1 MLINSQ
7 LKACDPTRRILQVTS
22 WGGRLT
28 RQFDKITNGKKC
40 VHLSVALRSHVILI
54 NESTCSLDSPALY
67 VQGLSKLFQAAQ
79 ILDEHTKAA
88 SPSAVAPLYAAFPPD
103 IRAAIDIKLRHASEF
118 FAKVVLT
125 FVIRDM
131 ALLLDK
137 YVKKCE
143 KWLAE

>member
-1 MLINSQ
+1 MLTGLPPLFS
-7 LKACDPTRRILQVTS
+7 
-22 WGGRLT
+22 
-28 RQFDKITNGKKC
+28 
-40 VHLSVALRSHVILI
+40 
-54 NESTCSLDSPALY
+54 SLDSPALY

-79 ILDEHTKAA
+79 ILDEHAKAA
-88 SPSAVAPLYAAFPPD
+88 APQSLAPLYAAFPPD
-103 IRAAIDIKLRHASEF
+103 IRNSLDLKLRHASEF

>member
-1 MLINSQ
+1 M
-7 LKACDPTRRILQVTS
+7 
-22 WGGRLT
+22 
-28 RQFDKITNGKKC
+28 
-40 VHLSVALRSHVILI
+40 
-54 NESTCSLDSPALY
+54 Y
-67 VQGLSKLFQAAQ
+67 VQGLVKLFSQAQ
-79 ILDEHTKAA
+79 VLDEHTKAILMM
-88 SPSAVAPLYAAFPPD
+88 PPAPLYAVFSPD
-103 IRAAIDIKLRHASEF
+103 LKSNIENKLRHASEF

>member
-1 MLINSQ
+1 MG
-7 LKACDPTRRILQVTS
+7 RITCWRATGSDLPAAAVFSSYFERIKSMSASTES
-22 WGGRLT
+22 P
-28 RQFDKITNGKKC
+28 
-40 VHLSVALRSHVILI
+40 VAWYMISRWS
-54 NESTCSLDSPALY
+54 SSAAWPA
-67 VQGLSKLFQAAQ
+67 
-79 ILDEHTKAA
+79 
-88 SPSAVAPLYAAFPPD
+88 APLYAAFPAD
-103 IRAAIDIKLRHASEF
+103 IRAALENKLRHASEF

>member
-1 MLINSQ
+1 M
-7 LKACDPTRRILQVTS
+7 RRIPQVTS

-40 VHLSVALRSHVILI
+40 VHLAVTSPSHVILTDA
-54 NESTCSLDSPALY
+54 SKYSLDSPQVY
-67 VQGLSKLFQAAQ
+67 VQGLTKLFLAAQ

-88 SPSAVAPLYAAFPPD
+88 SPSAIAPLYAAFPPD
-103 IRAAIDIKLRHASEF
+103 IRTALDNKLRHASEF

-131 ALLLDK
+131 AALLDK

>member
-1 MLINSQ
+1 M
-7 LKACDPTRRILQVTS
+7 AR
-22 WGGRLT
+22 
-28 RQFDKITNGKKC
+28 
-40 VHLSVALRSHVILI
+40 
-54 NESTCSLDSPALY
+54 STCFFPSGASRLVNEIRSLDSPAIY
-67 VQGLSKLFQAAQ
+67 VQGLAKLFNQAQ
-79 ILDEHTKAA
+79 ILDEHTKAVCCQ
-88 SPSAVAPLYAAFPPD
+88 PIAPLYAAFPTEY
-103 IRAAIDIKLRHASEF
+103 RMASETKLRRASEF

>member
-1 MLINSQ
+1 M
-7 LKACDPTRRILQVTS
+7 
-22 WGGRLT
+22 
-28 RQFDKITNGKKC
+28 
-40 VHLSVALRSHVILI
+40 
-54 NESTCSLDSPALY
+54 DSPAIY
-67 VQGLSKLFQAAQ
+67 VQGLAKLFNQAQ
-79 ILDEHTKAA
+79 ILDEHTKAVCTT
-88 SPSAVAPLYAAFPPD
+88 PVAPLYAAFPAD
-103 IRAAIDIKLRHASEF
+103 YRAASEMKLRRASEF

>member
-1 MLINSQ
+1 MG
-7 LKACDPTRRILQVTS
+7 VTK
-22 WGGRLT
+22 LT
-28 RQFDKITNGKKC
+28 YVPGAFP
-40 VHLSVALRSHVILI
+40 
-54 NESTCSLDSPALY
+54 SLDSPALY
-67 VQGLSKLFQAAQ
+67 VQGLSKLFQVAQ

-88 SPSAVAPLYAAFPPD
+88 APQGTAPLYVAFPQD
-103 IRAAIDIKLRHASEF
+103 VRVALEMKLRHASEF

>member
-1 MLINSQ
+1 M
-7 LKACDPTRRILQVTS
+7 A
-22 WGGRLT
+22 
-28 RQFDKITNGKKC
+28 
-40 VHLSVALRSHVILI
+40 
-54 NESTCSLDSPALY
+54 
-67 VQGLSKLFQAAQ
+67 KLFQAAQ

-88 SPSAVAPLYAAFPPD
+88 SPQSLAPLYAAFPAD
-103 IRAAIDIKLRHASEF
+103 IRVGLENKLRHASKF

>member
-1 MLINSQ
+1 M
-7 LKACDPTRRILQVTS
+7 ILHS
-22 WGGRLT
+22 
-28 RQFDKITNGKKC
+28 F
-40 VHLSVALRSHVILI
+40 
-54 NESTCSLDSPALY
+54 SLDSPATY
-67 VQGLSKLFQAAQ
+67 VQGLAKLFNQVQ
-79 ILDEHTKAA
+79 ILDEHTKAVA
-88 SPSAVAPLYAAFPPD
+88 GQPIAPLYAAFPPD
-103 IRAAIDIKLRHASEF
+103 VRAGLELKLRRASEF

>member
-1 MLINSQ
+1 M
-7 LKACDPTRRILQVTS
+7 QV
-22 WGGRLT
+22 
-28 RQFDKITNGKKC
+28 
-40 VHLSVALRSHVILI
+40 
-54 NESTCSLDSPALY
+54 
-67 VQGLSKLFQAAQ
+67 LSKLFLAAQ

-88 SPSAVAPLYAAFPPD
+88 SPATMAPLYAAFPPD
-103 IRAAIDIKLRHASEF
+103 VRAGLEMKLRHASEF

>member
-1 MLINSQ
+1 M
-7 LKACDPTRRILQVTS
+7 
-22 WGGRLT
+22 
-28 RQFDKITNGKKC
+28 
-40 VHLSVALRSHVILI
+40 
-54 NESTCSLDSPALY
+54 
-67 VQGLSKLFQAAQ
+67 LSKLFLAAQ

-88 SPSAVAPLYAAFPPD
+88 SLHGTAPLYTAFPGD
-103 IRAAIDIKLRHASEF
+103 IRTAIEFKLRHASEF

>member
-1 MLINSQ
+1 M
-7 LKACDPTRRILQVTS
+7 
-22 WGGRLT
+22 
-28 RQFDKITNGKKC
+28 
-40 VHLSVALRSHVILI
+40 
-54 NESTCSLDSPALY
+54 
-67 VQGLSKLFQAAQ
+67 QGLSKLFLVAQ
-79 ILDEHTKAA
+79 ILDEHAKAA
-88 SPSAVAPLYAAFPPD
+88 SPQAPAPLYAAFPLET
-103 IRAAIDIKLRHASEF
+103 RTAIDYKLRHASEF

>member
-1 MLINSQ
+1 M
-7 LKACDPTRRILQVTS
+7 
-22 WGGRLT
+22 
-28 RQFDKITNGKKC
+28 
-40 VHLSVALRSHVILI
+40 
-54 NESTCSLDSPALY
+54 DSPATY
-67 VQGLSKLFQAAQ
+67 VQGLAKLFSQAQ
-79 ILDEHTKAA
+79 VLDEHTKAV
-88 SPSAVAPLYAAFPPD
+88 SSQSLSPLYAAFPAD
-103 IRAAIDIKLRHASEF
+103 VRNVLEIKLRRSSEF

>member
-1 MLINSQ
+1 MCL
-7 LKACDPTRRILQVTS
+7 LRVLRR
-22 WGGRLT
+22 
-28 RQFDKITNGKKC
+28 FDGN
-40 VHLSVALRSHVILI
+40 
-54 NESTCSLDSPALY
+54 NSLDSPAVY
-67 VQGLSKLFQAAQ
+67 VQGLSKLFNQAQ
-79 ILDEHTKAA
+79 ILDEHTKAVT
-88 SPSAVAPLYAAFPPD
+88 SQPVAALYAAFPPD
-103 IRAAIDIKLRHASEF
+103 LRTALEVKLRRSSEF

>member
-1 MLINSQ
+1 M
-7 LKACDPTRRILQVTS
+7 
-22 WGGRLT
+22 
-28 RQFDKITNGKKC
+28 
-40 VHLSVALRSHVILI
+40 
-54 NESTCSLDSPALY
+54 Y
-67 VQGLSKLFQAAQ
+67 VQGLSKLFMQAQ
-79 ILDEHTKAA
+79 ILDEHTKAI
-88 SPSAVAPLYAAFPPD
+88 SSQPVAPLYAAFTPD
-103 IRAAIDIKLRHASEF
+103 LRTALEYKLKHASEF

>member
-1 MLINSQ
+1 M
-7 LKACDPTRRILQVTS
+7 
-22 WGGRLT
+22 
-28 RQFDKITNGKKC
+28 
-40 VHLSVALRSHVILI
+40 
-54 NESTCSLDSPALY
+54 Y
-67 VQGLSKLFQAAQ
+67 VQGLSKLFAQAQ
-79 ILDEHTKAA
+79 ILDEHTKAILQQPTA
-88 SPSAVAPLYAAFPPD
+88 EVFKRFSPSLLAALEL
-103 IRAAIDIKLRHASEF
+103 KLRHASEF

>member
-1 MLINSQ
+1 M
-7 LKACDPTRRILQVTS
+7 
-22 WGGRLT
+22 
-28 RQFDKITNGKKC
+28 
-40 VHLSVALRSHVILI
+40 
-54 NESTCSLDSPALY
+54 Y
-67 VQGLSKLFQAAQ
+67 VQGLSKLFNQVQ
-79 ILDEHTKAA
+79 ILDEHTKAV
-88 SPSAVAPLYAAFPPD
+88 SNQPMAPLYAAFPPD
-103 IRAAIDIKLRHASEF
+103 TRIALEIKLRRTSEF

>member
-1 MLINSQ
+1 M
-7 LKACDPTRRILQVTS
+7 
-22 WGGRLT
+22 
-28 RQFDKITNGKKC
+28 
-40 VHLSVALRSHVILI
+40 
-54 NESTCSLDSPALY
+54 DSPALY
-67 VQGLSKLFQAAQ
+67 VQGLSKLFLAAQ
-79 ILDEHTKAA
+79 ILDEHTRAA
-88 SPSAVAPLYAAFPPD
+88 APTAGAPLYAAFPPD
-103 IRAAIDIKLRHASEF
+103 VRTALDHKLRHASEF

>member
-1 MLINSQ
+1 M
-7 LKACDPTRRILQVTS
+7 
-22 WGGRLT
+22 
-28 RQFDKITNGKKC
+28 
-40 VHLSVALRSHVILI
+40 
-54 NESTCSLDSPALY
+54 
-67 VQGLSKLFQAAQ
+67 QGLSKLFLAAQ
-79 ILDEHTKAA
+79 LLDEHTKAA
-88 SPSAVAPLYAAFPPD
+88 AGHAPAPLYAAFPPD
-103 IRAAIDIKLRHASEF
+103 IRTAIDLRLRHASEF

>member
-1 MLINSQ
+1 M
-7 LKACDPTRRILQVTS
+7 
-22 WGGRLT
+22 
-28 RQFDKITNGKKC
+28 
-40 VHLSVALRSHVILI
+40 
-54 NESTCSLDSPALY
+54 
-67 VQGLSKLFQAAQ
+67 FQAAQ

-88 SPSAVAPLYAAFPPD
+88 APISMAPLYGAFPPD
-103 IRAAIDIKLRHASEF
+103 VRTGIEIKLRHASEF

>member
-1 MLINSQ
+1 ML
-7 LKACDPTRRILQVTS
+7 CGVF
-22 WGGRLT
+22 GLT
-28 RQFDKITNGKKC
+28 VCF
-40 VHLSVALRSHVILI
+40 S
-54 NESTCSLDSPALY
+54 SLDSPALY
-67 VQGLSKLFQAAQ
+67 VQGLSKLFLAAQ
-79 ILDEHTKAA
+79 ILDEHSKAV
-88 SPSAVAPLYAAFPPD
+88 SPGAVAPLYAAFPPD
-103 IRAAIDIKLRHASEF
+103 TRASIETKLRHASEF

>member
-1 MLINSQ
+1 MRVLAN
-7 LKACDPTRRILQVTS
+7 
-22 WGGRLT
+22 
-28 RQFDKITNGKKC
+28 
-40 VHLSVALRSHVILI
+40 
-54 NESTCSLDSPALY
+54 
-67 VQGLSKLFQAAQ
+67 LFQQVQ
-79 ILDEHTKAA
+79 ILDDHTKAA
-88 SPSAVAPLYAAFPPD
+88 SPQSLSPLYAAFPQD
-103 IRAAIDIKLRHASEF
+103 LRAALLMKLRHASEF